1 MPITRISLPRQRLNY
16 WQSAISSALQQALE
30 SRFNVPTGD
39 CFQFFDCYDP
49 EQRVIDRHYLCGAEA
64 GRSEDYLLF
73 QITAGKPRSTE
84 QKQALYSELV
94 ELLQA
99 SIGIKA
105 QDVMVVVSF
114 TEPEDWSFGSGEMFQ
129 LSSIPTR

>member
-1 MPITRISLPRQRLNY
+1 MPITRISLPRQRLNQ

-30 SRFNVPTGD
+30 SRFNVPAGD
-39 CFQFFDCYDP
+39 CFQLFDCYDP
-49 EQRVIDRHYLCGAEA
+49 ELRVIDRHYLCGAEA

-129 LSSIPTR
+129 LSNIPKS

>member
-1 MPITRISLPRQRLNY
+1 MPITRISLPRQRLNQ

-30 SRFNVPTGD
+30 SRFNVPAGD
-39 CFQFFDCYDP
+39 CFQLFDCYDP
-49 EQRVIDRHYLCGAEA
+49 ELRVIDRHYLCGAEA

-84 QKQALYSELV
+84 QKQALYSRLV

-99 SIGIKA
+99 SIGIRA